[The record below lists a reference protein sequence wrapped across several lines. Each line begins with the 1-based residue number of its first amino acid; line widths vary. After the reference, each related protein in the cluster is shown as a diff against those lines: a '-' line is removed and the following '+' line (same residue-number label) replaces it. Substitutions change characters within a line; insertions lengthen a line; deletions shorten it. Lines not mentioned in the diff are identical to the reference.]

1 MTCNLCVKQVK
12 PSKTHAF
19 SVKELFGSKIHKG
32 SLRSV
37 QQINSCTGIASD
49 ARALK
54 SAAGVLMSDTGRH
67 KYHLAAWPTSSTR
80 LGKEYLIDLTLKPNL
95 DVDDTLLPCLRNYIE
110 SRVLLIHEHQRP
122 SLLAHA
128 HDPRNKHVLGPRY
141 HAIHFILPTLFL
153 PYIEVRRCEKQAP
166 NLLSVAT
173 SRCATNAP
181 GSRAEER
188 GG

>member
-1 MTCNLCVKQVK
+1 MLSRTVRHIHDLCIWPVTCVWM
-12 PSKTHAF
+12 
-19 SVKELFGSKIHKG
+19 
-32 SLRSV
+32 

-54 SAAGVLMSDTGRH
+54 SAEGVLMSDTGRH
-67 KYHLAAWPTSSTR
+67 EHHLAAWPTSSTR
-80 LGKEYLIDLTLKPNL
+80 FGKEYLIDLTLKPNL

-110 SRVLLIHEHQRP
+110 SRVLLIHKHQRS

-153 PYIEVRRCEKQAP
+153 PYIEVRKCEKMWEAGTK
-166 NLLSVAT
+166 SFVSR